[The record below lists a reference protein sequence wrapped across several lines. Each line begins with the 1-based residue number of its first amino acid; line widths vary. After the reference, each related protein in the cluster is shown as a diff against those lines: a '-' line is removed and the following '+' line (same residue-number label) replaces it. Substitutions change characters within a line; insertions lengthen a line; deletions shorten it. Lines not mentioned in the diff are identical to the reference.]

1 MKKSFLTYALA
12 LAIALL
18 SASGNANAAV
28 IPVGVEVVGTL
39 RELQAVAGSA
49 KSAILEQLESE
60 LSRAISATGAGA
72 EKLNAAIQ
80 TPYLGLKVKLDA
92 VFNIPNADFVGEVE
106 TLKTDITTSLANI
119 SEQLTAVS
127 GKAIVINAD
136 PVIQLLAQYQ
146 ADALPLLIQLSNAG
160 GDLAFRDSDADGL
173 SDFDEVYVFNT
184 NPNQASTDG
193 GLTDSEKI
201 LNGVNPITNE
211 PIEYQDAQ
219 TAVVDAPSIFT
230 VSGIEL
236 KKTETATAIVFE
248 GTALPNSVITLY
260 IYSTPIIVAVKID
273 ASGHWTYS
281 LDKELDNGQHE
292 VYVAT
297 VDNSGKIL
305 AKSSPI
311 PFIKTAEAA
320 TLDTQAVAQAPQ
332 TSAQFL
338 QKYLWAIILVIF
350 DCAIARNLCSSKL
363 RNWTLD
369 NSLPNT
375 AASTSISVSEY
386 PLPEEREADDCS
398 DVQSLIVPS

>member
-18 SASGNANAAV
+18 SAFSNAANAAV
-28 IPVGVEVVGTL
+28 IPVGVEVAGTL
-39 RELQAVAGSA
+39 QELQAVAGSA

-60 LSRAISATGAGA
+60 LSRAISAIGAGA

-80 TPYLGLKVKLDA
+80 TPYLDLKAKLDA
-92 VFNIPNADFVGEVE
+92 VFNIPNADLVGEVE
-106 TLKTDITTSLANI
+106 TLKTNLTASLATI
-119 SEQLTAVS
+119 SEQLTVAS
-127 GKAIVINAD
+127 GKAIIINAD
-136 PVIQLLAQYQ
+136 TTLQLLAQYQ

-193 GLTDSEKI
+193 GLTDGEKI
-201 LNGVNPITNE
+201 LSGINPITNE

-219 TAVVDAPSIFT
+219 IAVVDAPSVFT
-230 VSGIEL
+230 ISAIEL

-260 IYSTPIIVAVKID
+260 IYSTPIIVAVKTD

-320 TLDTQAVAQAPQ
+320 TLDTQTVAQTSQ

-338 QKYLWAIILVIF
+338 QKYLWAIILIIF
-350 DCAIARNLCSSKL
+350 VLIFSGGFFFGKSAKKDGNITVSGADSGN
-363 RNWTLD
+363 
-369 NSLPNT
+369 
-375 AASTSISVSEY
+375 AAV
-386 PLPEEREADDCS
+386 
-398 DVQSLIVPS
+398 